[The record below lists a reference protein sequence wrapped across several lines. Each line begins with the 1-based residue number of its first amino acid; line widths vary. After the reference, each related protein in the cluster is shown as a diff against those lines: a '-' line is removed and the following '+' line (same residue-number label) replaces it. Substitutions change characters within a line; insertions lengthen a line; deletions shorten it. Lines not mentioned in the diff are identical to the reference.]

1 MPLYIVGIAIAI
13 GFALLLWRQHK
24 SGVGWQRE
32 VSFLVDL
39 VALSATALVVG
50 VLVVA
55 QLRPSEEDA
64 AKLSPDEESTP
75 IAISTKAVENEP
87 VVATESVVIATSEPE
102 PVVATKTVVTAT
114 SEPVVTATSE
124 AKPTATT
131 VDEKAEATATA
142 KASQATEAS
151 ITATSTL
158 IPKPT
163 VEATPEVITYTVR
176 SGDVFGLIA
185 QNHGLSA
192 DELLAANPGVVPE
205 RIGIGDEL
213 IIPPAVD
220 EDEENQAEKESNSE
234 DKASTPVPDPNQY
247 FVRSG
252 DTFGI
257 IAQRFGLTTDELSD
271 YNPKIDPE
279 RLSIGDTIYI
289 P

>member
-24 SGVGWQRE
+24 SGAGWQRE

-64 AKLSPDEESTP
+64 VALNPDEESTP

-87 VVATESVVIATSEPE
+87 VVATETVLIATSEPE
-102 PVVATKTVVTAT
+102 PVVPTETVLIATSEIVATAT
-114 SEPVVTATSE
+114 SKP
-124 AKPTATT
+124 KPTATT
-131 VDEKAEATATA
+131 VDEKAEATATP
-142 KASQATEAS
+142 KASPTTKPN

-158 IPKPT
+158 IPKATIEP
-163 VEATPEVITYTVR
+163 TPEVMTYTVR
-176 SGDVFGLIA
+176 SGDVFALIA
-185 QNHGLSA
+185 QNHNLSF
-192 DELLAANPGVVPE
+192 DQLLDANPGVVPQG
-205 RIGIGDEL
+205 IKIGDKL
-213 IIPPAVD
+213 MIPLGV
-220 EDEENQAEKESNSE
+220 EKDEENEAEDEANSE
-234 DKASTPVPDPNQY
+234 DETSTPVPDPSQY
-247 FVRSG
+247 IVRAG
-252 DTFGI
+252 DTFGM
-257 IAQRFGLTTDELSD
+257 IAQRFGLTIEELSD
-271 YNPKIDPE
+271 YNPKIDPQ